1 MGYWLINKTS
11 RWKDVAIKA
20 KYVSI
25 DRSIKNEMKPDPNNK
40 GFEKGITEIFFLQ
53 LNCKTPDK

>member
-1 MGYWLINKTS
+1 
-11 RWKDVAIKA
+11 
-20 KYVSI
+20 
-25 DRSIKNEMKPDPNNK
+25 MKPDPNNK